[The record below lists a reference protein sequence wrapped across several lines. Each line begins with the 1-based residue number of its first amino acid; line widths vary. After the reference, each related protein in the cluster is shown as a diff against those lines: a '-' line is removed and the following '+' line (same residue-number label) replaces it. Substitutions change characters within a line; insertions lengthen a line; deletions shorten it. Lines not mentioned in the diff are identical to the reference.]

1 MINQWQQSDA
11 SSVGNNT
18 WKQQIVESAGQQ
30 NVHLMEPGSFQQL
43 KEDDMARMDDSVFNK
58 HFFNNKILN
67 VEDVQNIMQNG
78 RWVIFYVAKLPFNLL
93 NLSHCPSYL
102 SLVLSSYHSIFSLIH
117 KSSKHQKIK
126 SPPSKTLLMPNFPF

>member
-1 MINQWQQSDA
+1 MINQWQQSDV

-18 WKQQIVESAGQQ
+18 WKQQILESGGQ

-43 KEDDMARMDDSVFNK
+43 KEDEMARMDDNVFNK

-78 RWVIFYVAKLPFNLL
+78 R
-93 NLSHCPSYL
+93 
-102 SLVLSSYHSIFSLIH
+102 
-117 KSSKHQKIK
+117 
-126 SPPSKTLLMPNFPF
+126 